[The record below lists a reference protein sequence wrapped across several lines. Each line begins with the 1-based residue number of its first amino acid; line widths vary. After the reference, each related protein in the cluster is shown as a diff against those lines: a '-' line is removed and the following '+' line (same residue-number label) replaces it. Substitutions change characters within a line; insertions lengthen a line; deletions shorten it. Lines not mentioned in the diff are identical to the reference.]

1 MNFDLFENINFQNL
15 EKLYVLSLEDRDT
28 SDIKLNY
35 LRDHTHVRE
44 NLNFLFENGIFEN
57 DGDKVKV
64 SKDKTKSFKEILI
77 NEIFRKN
84 NIYFVLLKQYLQNF
98 TLDKDNKFKFKPD
111 KYFNYQT
118 SDMRN
123 FLISLGIIKNE
134 NDEYIILNN
143 EILDKIKKQKKSP
156 LKLKEELRSK
166 EQLGLDAEKLVYE
179 NEVSKVKKIDKTLK
193 VIHIALED
201 VSAGYDIQSYN
212 ENREKIYIEVK
223 AVSKT
228 NYQFHLSPN
237 EYNISKIY
245 NHNYYLYLL
254 PVDLSNSKKFDYDKI
269 LMINNIK
276 DNLIDNS
283 NIWKTE
289 NDGFLISKK
298 NN

>member
-28 SDIKLNY
+28 SDIKMNY

>member
-15 EKLYVLSLEDRDT
+15 EKLYVLSLEGRDT
-28 SDIKLNY
+28 SDIKMNY

-44 NLNFLFENGIFEN
+44 NLNFLFENDIFEN

-64 SKDKTKSFKEILI
+64 LKDKTKSFKEILI

-179 NEVSKVKKIDKTLK
+179 NEVLKVKKMDKTLK

>member
-15 EKLYVLSLEDRDT
+15 ERLYVLSLEGRDT
-28 SDIKLNY
+28 SDIKMNY

-123 FLISLGIIKNE
+123 FLISIGIIKNE
-134 NDEYIILNN
+134 NDEYIILNK

-179 NEVSKVKKIDKTLK
+179 NEVSKVKKMDKTLK
-193 VIHIALED
+193 VIHISLED

-237 EYNISKIY
+237 EYNISKLY